1 LTIGVVRAAAL
12 GPRGVV
18 ICPNYL
24 LSERA
29 LAFEE
34 RNLYSAHE
42 VAQMTPLAGLRTYQR
57 LRAANG
63 WVAEFLPNAGGPPRA
78 VTAAPRGRT
87 LRRAAELAL
96 GGRLGDW
103 LEHWEMRR
111 KVRKLGREA
120 GNSSEAAY
128 AADWC
133 KGHVNGHEQRILTT
147 YSERWRAAEAEAE
160 GQLP

>member
-1 LTIGVVRAAAL
+1 
-12 GPRGVV
+12 VV

-24 LSERA
+24 LSECA

-42 VAQMTPLAGLRTYQR
+42 VTQMTPLAGVRTYQR
-57 LRAANG
+57 LRAANS
-63 WVAEFLPNAGGPPRA
+63 WVAEYLPNAGGPPRA
-78 VTAAPRGRT
+78 VTVTPRARV

-96 GGRLGDW
+96 GGRLGGW
-103 LEHWEMRR
+103 LERWEMRR

-120 GNSSEAAY
+120 GGNPEAAY
-128 AADWC
+128 GVDWC
-133 KGHVNGHEQRILTT
+133 KGHVSGHEQRILTT
-147 YSERWRAAEAEAE
+147 FAERWRAAE